1 MLFSDKELN
10 FDIPKVMGIINLTP
24 DSFSDGGRFISKKSL
39 KVDRSKVL
47 KEIEAMEKSGAS
59 FIDIGAES
67 TRPNS
72 VRISVQEEMDRL
84 MPILEEIKNIRAV
97 VSIDSSKGE
106 VIFEAIKKGVNL
118 INDINSLEDKKSL
131 ELVKKYNLP
140 VCIMHKKENLLKN
153 PICLEIENFFYSKL
167 EELCEK
173 GISREKIILDPGF
186 GFKKTPN
193 ENLEIISKFDYT
205 KFDNLSLIGI
215 SRKGF
220 LKKITKDS
228 NLDQTSI
235 TTGIISLLNGAKILR
250 VHDVPSTVLAVEE
263 VFG

>member
-1 MLFSDKELN
+1 
-10 FDIPKVMGIINLTP
+10 
-24 DSFSDGGRFISKKSL
+24 
-39 KVDRSKVL
+39 
-47 KEIEAMEKSGAS
+47 MEKSGAS

-118 INDINSLEDKKSL
+118 INDINSLEDKNSL

-140 VCIMHKKENLLKN
+140 VCIMHKKENLSKN
-153 PICLEIENFFYSKL
+153 PICLEIENFFHKKL

-173 GISREKIILDPGF
+173 GISKEKIILDPGF

-220 LKKITKDS
+220 LKKLTKDS

>member
-24 DSFSDGGRFISKKSL
+24 DSFSDGGRFFSKKSL
-39 KVDRSKVL
+39 EIDRSKVL

-118 INDINSLEDKKSL
+118 IND
-131 ELVKKYNLP
+131 
-140 VCIMHKKENLLKN
+140 CLL
-153 PICLEIENFFYSKL
+153 
-167 EELCEK
+167 
-173 GISREKIILDPGF
+173 
-186 GFKKTPN
+186 
-193 ENLEIISKFDYT
+193 YT
-205 KFDNLSLIGI
+205 S
-215 SRKGF
+215 
-220 LKKITKDS
+220 
-228 NLDQTSI
+228 
-235 TTGIISLLNGAKILR
+235 
-250 VHDVPSTVLAVEE
+250 PSPRD
-263 VFG
+263 

>member
-1 MLFSDKELN
+1 
-10 FDIPKVMGIINLTP
+10 MG
-24 DSFSDGGRFISKKSL
+24 GKFISKKSL
-39 KVDRSKVL
+39 KVDKSKVL
-47 KEIEAMEKSGAS
+47 KEIEAMENSGAS

-118 INDINSLEDKKSL
+118 INDINSLEDKNSL
-131 ELVKKYNLP
+131 ELVKKCNLP
-140 VCIMHKKENLLKN
+140 VCIMHKKENLSKN
-153 PICLEIENFFYSKL
+153 PICLEIENFFHKKL

-173 GISREKIILDPGF
+173 GISKEKIILDPGF

-220 LKKITKDS
+220 LKKLTKDS

-250 VHDVPSTVLAVEE
+250 VHDVPSTVLAIEE

>member
-47 KEIEAMEKSGAS
+47 KEIEAMENSGAS

-118 INDINSLEDKKSL
+118 INDINSLEDKNS
-131 ELVKKYNLP
+131 
-140 VCIMHKKENLLKN
+140 CLL
-153 PICLEIENFFYSKL
+153 
-167 EELCEK
+167 
-173 GISREKIILDPGF
+173 
-186 GFKKTPN
+186 
-193 ENLEIISKFDYT
+193 YT
-205 KFDNLSLIGI
+205 S
-215 SRKGF
+215 
-220 LKKITKDS
+220 
-228 NLDQTSI
+228 
-235 TTGIISLLNGAKILR
+235 
-250 VHDVPSTVLAVEE
+250 PSPRD
-263 VFG
+263 